1 MLGSV
6 HLLLSLGRRNRLFR
20 VTIPSS
26 LAIACLTVAV
36 LLPLVSGVLVIDRGH
51 RVADQ
56 RKLTS
61 LRSENTV
68 LRAKMDG
75 YAQSVDSLR
84 SQLNG
89 LAELDAQLRLTS
101 SMPLVPRDV
110 REMGIGGGTVGSNE
124 PGAELDNSIDWLLE
138 QAKFQR
144 SSFYDI
150 ACNLEKQA
158 ALQSGTPSIMPTSG
172 WIASCFGFRRDPFT
186 GKSTFHEGLDI
197 IGIPGQP
204 IIATASGTVVI
215 AGPYQNWG
223 EVVELDHGKGLHSFY
238 AHNASVKVKVGDRVK
253 RGQTIALLGSTGRST
268 GYHCHYGIKLNGNWV
283 DPSKYILSDQNPNN

>member
-1 MLGSV
+1 MGSV
-6 HLLLSLGRRNRLFR
+6 HLLLSLGKRNRLFR
-20 VTIPSS
+20 VTVPSA
-26 LAIACLTVAV
+26 LAVAALAV
-36 LLPLVSGVLVIDRGH
+36 AILLPLVSGMLLIDRGH

-56 RKLTS
+56 RKLAS
-61 LRSENTV
+61 LRSDNAI

-75 YAQSVDSLR
+75 FARSVDSLR
-84 SQLNG
+84 NQLQG
-89 LAELDAQLRLTS
+89 LAELDAQLRLSS

-110 REMGIGGGTVGSNE
+110 REMGIGGGTVGSHE

-172 WIASCFGFRRDPFT
+172 WITSCFGFRRDPFT
-186 GKSTFHEGLDI
+186 GRSTFHEGLDMV
-197 IGIPGQP
+197 GIPGQP
-204 IIATASGTVVI
+204 IIATASGTVVL

-223 EVVELDHGKGLHSFY
+223 RVVEIDHGKGLHSFY
-238 AHNASVKVKVGDRVK
+238 AHNASVKVKVGDKVK

-283 DPSKYILSDQNPNN
+283 DPKKYILSDQNPND

>member
-1 MLGSV
+1 VLGSV
-6 HLLLSLGRRNRLFR
+6 HLLLSLGKRNRLFR
-20 VTIPSS
+20 VTIPSA
-26 LAIACLTVAV
+26 LAVAALTAAI
-36 LLPLVSGVLVIDRGH
+36 LLPLVSGVLLVDRGH

-56 RKLTS
+56 RKLAT
-61 LRSENTV
+61 LKSENAI

-84 SQLNG
+84 SQLQG
-89 LAELDAQLRLTS
+89 LAELDAQLRLSS

-172 WIASCFGFRRDPFT
+172 WVTSCFGFRRDPFT
-186 GKSTFHEGLDI
+186 GRSTFHEGLDI
-197 IGIPGQP
+197 VGIPGQP

-215 AGPYQNWG
+215 AGAYQNWG
-223 EVVELDHGKGLHSFY
+223 QVVEIDHGKGLHSFY
-238 AHNASVKVKVGDRVK
+238 AHNASVKVRVGDKVK

-283 DPSKYILSDQNPNN
+283 DPRKYILSDQNPND

>member
-1 MLGSV
+1 MGSV
-6 HLLLSLGRRNRLFR
+6 HLLLSLGKRNRLFR
-20 VTIPSS
+20 VTVPSA
-26 LAIACLTVAV
+26 LAVAALAV
-36 LLPLVSGVLVIDRGH
+36 AILLPLVSGMLLIDRGH

-56 RKLTS
+56 RRLAS
-61 LRSENTV
+61 LKSDNTI

-75 YAQSVDSLR
+75 FARSVDSLR
-84 SQLNG
+84 SRLQG
-89 LAELDAQLRLTS
+89 LAELDAQLRLSS

-110 REMGIGGGTVGSNE
+110 REMGIGGGTVGSHE

-172 WIASCFGFRRDPFT
+172 WITSYFGFRRDPFT
-186 GKSTFHEGLDI
+186 GRSTFHEGLDI
-197 IGIPGQP
+197 VGVPGQP
-204 IIATASGTVVI
+204 IIATASGTVVL

-223 EVVELDHGKGLHSFY
+223 RVVEIDHGKGLHSFY
-238 AHNASVKVKVGDRVK
+238 AHNASVKVKDGDKVK

-283 DPSKYILSDQNPNN
+283 DPKKYILSDQNPND